1 VFLGDLGGGNVG
13 PSAELTPDPD
23 IALRPSPEVIS
34 KRLDEAT
41 VLVHI
46 PTNRI
51 FELNE
56 TGTRVWELLGQGVDT
71 NTIVGFLVEEFDVD
85 KTRASNEVNDLLI
98 QLRTKD
104 LLVR

>member
-1 VFLGDLGGGNVG
+1 MG
-13 PSAELTPDPD
+13 PSAEFTPDPD

-71 NTIVGFLVEEFDVD
+71 NTIIGFLVEEFDVD
-85 KTRASNEVNDLLI
+85 KARASNEVNDLLI

>member
-1 VFLGDLGGGNVG
+1 VG
-13 PSAELTPDPD
+13 PSAGFIPDPD

-56 TGTRVWELLGQGVDT
+56 TGTRVWELLGQGLDT

-85 KTRASNEVNDLLI
+85 TARASNEVNDLLI

>member
-1 VFLGDLGGGNVG
+1 VG
-13 PSAELTPDPD
+13 QSAGFTPDPD
-23 IALRPSPEVIS
+23 IALRPSPDVIS

-56 TGTRVWELLGQGVDT
+56 TGTRVWELLGQGLDT
-71 NTIVGFLVEEFDVD
+71 DTIVGFLVEEFDVD
-85 KTRASNEVNDLLI
+85 KARASNQVNDLLI

>member
-1 VFLGDLGGGNVG
+1 VG
-13 PSAELTPDPD
+13 PSAEFTPDPD

-71 NTIVGFLVEEFDVD
+71 NTIIGFLVEEFDVD
-85 KTRASNEVNDLLI
+85 KARASNEVNDLLI

>member
-1 VFLGDLGGGNVG
+1 MG
-13 PSAELTPDPD
+13 PSAEFTPDPD

-56 TGTRVWELLGQGVDT
+56 TGTRVWELLGQGLDA

-85 KTRASNEVNDLLI
+85 KARASNEVNDLLI

>member
-1 VFLGDLGGGNVG
+1 MG
-13 PSAELTPDPD
+13 PSAGFTPDPD
-23 IALRPSPEVIS
+23 IALRPSPDVIS

-56 TGTRVWELLGQGVDT
+56 TGTRVWELLGRGLDT

-85 KTRASNEVNDLLI
+85 TARASSEVNDLLI
-98 QLRTKD
+98 QLQNKD

>member
-1 VFLGDLGGGNVG
+1 VG
-13 PSAELTPDPD
+13 PSAEFTPDPD

-56 TGTRVWELLGQGVDT
+56 TGTRVWELLGQGLDT

-85 KTRASNEVNDLLI
+85 KARASNEVNDLLI

>member
-1 VFLGDLGGGNVG
+1 MG
-13 PSAELTPDPD
+13 PSAEFTPDPD

-46 PTNRI
+46 PTNLI

-56 TGTRVWELLGQGVDT
+56 TGTRVWELLGQGLDT

-85 KTRASNEVNDLLI
+85 KARASNEVNDLLV

-104 LLVR
+104 LLV

>member
-1 VFLGDLGGGNVG
+1 MG
-13 PSAELTPDPD
+13 PSAEFTPDPD

-56 TGTRVWELLGQGVDT
+56 TGTRVWELLGQGLDS

-85 KTRASNEVNDLLI
+85 KARASNEVNDLLI

>member
-1 VFLGDLGGGNVG
+1 ME
-13 PSAELTPDPD
+13 PSAEFTPDPD

-56 TGTRVWELLGQGVDT
+56 TGTRVWELLGQGLDT

-85 KTRASNEVNDLLI
+85 KARASNEVNDLLI

>member
-1 VFLGDLGGGNVG
+1 MG
-13 PSAELTPDPD
+13 PSEFTPDPE

-56 TGTRVWELLGQGVDT
+56 TGTRVWELLGQGLDI

-85 KTRASNEVNDLLI
+85 KARASNEVNDLLI

>member
-1 VFLGDLGGGNVG
+1 MG
-13 PSAELTPDPD
+13 PSAGFTPDPD

-56 TGTRVWELLGQGVDT
+56 TGTRVWELLGQGLDT

-85 KTRASNEVNDLLI
+85 TARASNEVNDLLI

>member
-1 VFLGDLGGGNVG
+1 VG
-13 PSAELTPDPD
+13 PSAGFTPDTD

-56 TGTRVWELLGQGVDT
+56 TGTRVWELLGQGLDT

-85 KTRASNEVNDLLI
+85 TARASNEVNDLLI

>member
-1 VFLGDLGGGNVG
+1 VG
-13 PSAELTPDPD
+13 PSAEFTPDPD

-56 TGTRVWELLGQGVDT
+56 TGTRIWELLGQGLDA

-85 KTRASNEVNDLLI
+85 KARASNEVNDLLI

>member
-1 VFLGDLGGGNVG
+1 MG
-13 PSAELTPDPD
+13 PSAEFTPDPD
-23 IALRPSPEVIS
+23 IVLRPSPEVIS

-56 TGTRVWELLGQGVDT
+56 TGTRVWELLGQGLDT

-85 KTRASNEVNDLLI
+85 KARASNEVNDLLI

>member
-1 VFLGDLGGGNVG
+1 VG
-13 PSAELTPDPD
+13 PSVEFTADPV
-23 IALRPSPEVIS
+23 ALRPSPEVIS

-56 TGTRVWELLGQGVDT
+56 TGTRVWELLGRGLDT

-85 KTRASNEVNDLLI
+85 KARASNEVNDLLI

>member
-1 VFLGDLGGGNVG
+1 MG
-13 PSAELTPDPD
+13 PSAGFTPDPD
-23 IALRPSPEVIS
+23 IALRPSPDVIS

-56 TGTRVWELLGQGVDT
+56 TGTRVWELLGRGLDT
-71 NTIVGFLVEEFDVD
+71 NTIVDFLVEEFDVD
-85 KTRASNEVNDLLI
+85 TARASNEVNDLLI

>member
-1 VFLGDLGGGNVG
+1 VG
-13 PSAELTPDPD
+13 PSAEFTPDPD

-56 TGTRVWELLGQGVDT
+56 TGTRVWELLGQGLDT

-85 KTRASNEVNDLLI
+85 KALASNEVNDLLI

>member
-1 VFLGDLGGGNVG
+1 MGQ
-13 PSAELTPDPD
+13 SAGFTPDPD

-56 TGTRVWELLGQGVDT
+56 TGTRVWELLGQGLDT

-85 KTRASNEVNDLLI
+85 KARASNEVNDLLI

>member
-1 VFLGDLGGGNVG
+1 MR
-13 PSAELTPDPD
+13 PSAGFTPEPD

-56 TGTRVWELLGQGVDT
+56 TGTRVWELLGQGLDA

-85 KTRASNEVNDLLI
+85 KARASNEVNDLLI

>member
-1 VFLGDLGGGNVG
+1 MG
-13 PSAELTPDPD
+13 PSAEFTPDPD
-23 IALRPSPEVIS
+23 IALRPSPAVIS

-56 TGTRVWELLGQGVDT
+56 TGTRVWELLGQGLDT

-85 KTRASNEVNDLLI
+85 KARASHEVNDLLI

>member
-1 VFLGDLGGGNVG
+1 MG
-13 PSAELTPDPD
+13 PSAGFTPDPD

-56 TGTRVWELLGQGVDT
+56 TGTRVWELLGQGLDT

-85 KTRASNEVNDLLI
+85 TARASSEVNDLLI
-98 QLRTKD
+98 QLQNKD

>member
-1 VFLGDLGGGNVG
+1 MG
-13 PSAELTPDPD
+13 PSAEFTPDPD

-46 PTNRI
+46 PTNLI

-56 TGTRVWELLGQGVDT
+56 TGTRVWELLGQGLDT

-85 KTRASNEVNDLLI
+85 KARASNEVNDLLI

>member
-1 VFLGDLGGGNVG
+1 MG
-13 PSAELTPDPD
+13 PSAEFTPDPD

-56 TGTRVWELLGQGVDT
+56 TGTRVWELLGQGLDT

-85 KTRASNEVNDLLI
+85 KARASNEVNDLLI

>member
-1 VFLGDLGGGNVG
+1 MG
-13 PSAELTPDPD
+13 PSAEFTPDPD
-23 IALRPSPEVIS
+23 IALRASPEVIS

-56 TGTRVWELLGQGVDT
+56 TGTRVWELLGQGLDT

-85 KTRASNEVNDLLI
+85 KARASNEVNDLLI